1 MWFAEASQEVS
12 KTEQQ
17 DEYRF
22 LTLSI
27 TTKGLW

>member
-17 DEYRF
+17 DKYRF